1 MHPEGRENTHPNC
14 LPQQQGAFW
23 GVAGPSP
30 AKGWLSVQ
38 ANVRSEGS
46 RVVGSPTP
54 KGSPSSVHMQQHEE
68 GVFMF
73 VSRWILV
80 SYGLI
85 FGRSSVEPG
94 VGCAVGD
101 KPFCRHVLP
110 QIHNAC
116 MPCSIRSGHHYLPSI
131 TQQHSFPTR
140 GHTAFATGAAGS
152 ILSHLSPNTPC
163 CITTDIPADIL

>member
-1 MHPEGRENTHPNC
+1 MSGLKAAEWWV
-14 LPQQQGAFW
+14 LPLPKVLPPLCICNGMK
-23 GVAGPSP
+23 
-30 AKGWLSVQ
+30 KGYSV
-38 ANVRSEGS
+38 
-46 RVVGSPTP
+46 
-54 KGSPSSVHMQQHEE
+54 
-68 GVFMF
+68 F

-101 KPFCRHVLP
+101 KPFHRHVLP

-116 MPCSIRSGHHYLPSI
+116 MPRSILSGHHYLPSI